1 MVMRDLTMAWK
12 CSGTELWSHHSMKL
26 LKPRHRRRLLARPCC
41 SCHYHSQTLAGTAG
55 TGSAPGHWAWTSA
68 QSRARG
74 ESAPRPPKPVT
85 HAQWFPG
92 NLLSLAFLPSLVTL
106 ETRAGCSVL
115 PMFPTL
121 PKGGT
126 PWPFSSSASMTWE
139 VIRNTCVGVTKSEI
153 LGWPSLPQWDP
164 RTWWTKV
171 LPLEAKPIQE
181 PFLFLKIF
189 LLRPSWVGKREH
201 KLFFPVLMCLS
212 QASILFFH
220 QLYSF
225 LRWSRSAILSLS
237 PSGPPWRRLSATS
250 A

>member
-1 MVMRDLTMAWK
+1 MAWK

-41 SCHYHSQTLAGTAG
+41 SCHSHSQTLAGTAG

-121 PKGGT
+121 PKS
-126 PWPFSSSASMTWE
+126 W
-139 VIRNTCVGVTKSEI
+139 NTLT
-153 LGWPSLPQWDP
+153 L
-164 RTWWTKV
+164 
-171 LPLEAKPIQE
+171 
-181 PFLFLKIF
+181 
-189 LLRPSWVGKREH
+189 
-201 KLFFPVLMCLS
+201 LFF
-212 QASILFFH
+212 
-220 QLYSF
+220 SF
-225 LRWSRSAILSLS
+225 NDLRGYKKHLCGGDKVRDFRVA
-237 PSGPPWRRLSATS
+237 
-250 A
+250 